1 MLQKPVLPG
10 ASLALIAHILLRG
23 QDPPCTTGRAP
34 VPWPTPEIGGTW
46 EHTVHARARTSATSP
61 TLQGSFSCIYNL
73 D

>member
-23 QDPPCTTGRAP
+23 QDPPCTTGRAT
-34 VPWPTPEIGGTW
+34 VPWLTPEIGGTW
-46 EHTVHARARTSATSP
+46 GHTAPRTRAHLRYITNPSRAF
-61 TLQGSFSCIYNL
+61 SFIYNL